1 MRPNKE
7 ILTKIINKEI
17 KANLLLGD
25 GNVVNGEK
33 LNHYLNDEKRPFL
46 LKIDKKRVIVLRED
60 GCVFNNEDVAHPWDI
75 VDIIIDNESDV
86 FNKEYVELRIK
97 EIIDNFNFKRVQMVM
112 EALDWHYFDD
122 NENIPSLNRL
132 KETATYTL
140 NEAINEL
147 KKNII
152 NNDYSYCETG
162 GFRAIAFIDKEN
174 SQKELCLELSFIV
187 EKYTIDFD

>member
-1 MRPNKE
+1 M
-7 ILTKIINKEI
+7 KI
-17 KANLLLGD
+17 
-25 GNVVNGEK
+25 VNRIPRVGE
-33 LNHYLNDEKRPFL
+33 
-46 LKIDKKRVIVLRED
+46 VIV
-60 GCVFNNEDVAHPWDI
+60 NEEGNLE
-75 VDIIIDNESDV
+75 IIIDNESDV
-86 FNKEYVELRIK
+86 FNKKYVKLRIK
-97 EIIDNFNFKRVQMVM
+97 EVIDNFNFKRVQMVM

-122 NENIPSLNRL
+122 NNSTPSLNKL
-132 KETATYTL
+132 KKTATFTL

>member
-33 LNHYLNDEKRPFL
+33 LNHYFSDEKRPFL
-46 LKIDKKRVIVLRED
+46 LNIDEKRVIVLREN

-75 VDIIIDNESDV
+75 IDIIIDDESDI
-86 FNKEYVELRIK
+86 FNKKYVKLRIK
-97 EIIDNFNFKRVQMVM
+97 DIIDNFNFKRVQMVM

-122 NENIPSLNRL
+122 NDNIPSLNRL
-132 KETATYTL
+132 KETAKYTL
-140 NEAINEL
+140 NEAINKL
-147 KKNII
+147 KNDII

-174 SQKELCLELSFIV
+174 FEKELCLELAFIV
-187 EKYTIDFD
+187 EKYTNYFE

>member
-1 MRPNKE
+1 MKPNKE

-46 LKIDKKRVIVLRED
+46 LKIDEKRVIVLREN
-60 GCVFNNEDVAHPWDI
+60 GCVFNNEDVAHPLDI
-75 VDIIIDNESDV
+75 VDIIIDNENDI
-86 FNKEYVELRIK
+86 FNEKYVKLRIK
-97 EIIDNFNFKRVQMVM
+97 EVIDNFNFKRVQMVM

-122 NENIPSLNRL
+122 NDNIPSLNKL
-132 KETATYTL
+132 KETATHTL

-147 KKNII
+147 KRNII
-152 NNDYSYCETG
+152 NYDYSYCETG

>member
-17 KANLLLGD
+17 KADLLLGD

-33 LNHYLNDEKRPFL
+33 LNHNFNDEKRPFL
-46 LKIDKKRVIVLRED
+46 LKIDEKRVIVLREN
-60 GCVFNNEDVAHPWDI
+60 GCVFNNEDVAHPL
-75 VDIIIDNESDV
+75 DIIDVVIDNESDI
-86 FNKEYVELRIK
+86 FNKEYVELCIK
-97 EIIDNFNFKRVQMVM
+97 DIIDNFNFKRVQMVM

-122 NENIPSLNRL
+122 NDSIPSLNRL
-132 KETATYTL
+132 KETATYAL

-152 NNDYSYCETG
+152 NSDYSYCETG

-174 SQKELCLELSFIV
+174 FEKELCLELAFIV
-187 EKYTIDFD
+187 EKYTNDFE

>member
-17 KANLLLGD
+17 KADLLLGD

-33 LNHYLNDEKRPFL
+33 LNHNFNDEKRPFL
-46 LKIDKKRVIVLRED
+46 LKIDEKRVIVLREN
-60 GCVFNNEDVAHPWDI
+60 GCVFNNEDVAHPL
-75 VDIIIDNESDV
+75 DIIDVVIDNESDI

-97 EIIDNFNFKRVQMVM
+97 DIIDNFNFKRVQMVM

-132 KETATYTL
+132 KETATYAL

-152 NNDYSYCETG
+152 NSDYSYCETG

-174 SQKELCLELSFIV
+174 FEKELCLELAFIV
-187 EKYTIDFD
+187 EKYTNDFE

>member
-60 GCVFNNEDVAHPWDI
+60 GCVFNNEDVAQPWDI

>member
-17 KANLLLGD
+17 KADLLLGD

-33 LNHYLNDEKRPFL
+33 LNHNFNDEKRPFL
-46 LKIDKKRVIVLRED
+46 LKIDEKRVIVLREN
-60 GCVFNNEDVAHPWDI
+60 GCVFNNEDVAHPL
-75 VDIIIDNESDV
+75 DIIDVVIDNESDI
-86 FNKEYVELRIK
+86 FNKEYVELCIK
-97 EIIDNFNFKRVQMVM
+97 DIIDNFNFKRVQMVM

-122 NENIPSLNRL
+122 NDGIPSLNRL
-132 KETATYTL
+132 KETATYAL

-147 KKNII
+147 KNNII
-152 NNDYSYCETG
+152 NSDYSYCETG

-174 SQKELCLELSFIV
+174 FEKELCLELAFIV
-187 EKYTIDFD
+187 EKYTNDFE

>member
-17 KANLLLGD
+17 KANLLLVD

-46 LKIDKKRVIVLRED
+46 LKIDKKRVIALGEN
-60 GCVFNNEDVAHPWDI
+60 GCFFNNEDVAHPWDI
-75 VDIIIDNESDV
+75 VDIIIDNESDI
-86 FNKEYVELRIK
+86 FNKKHVKLRIN
-97 EIIDNFNFKRVQMVM
+97 EVIDNFNFKRVQMVM

-122 NENIPSLNRL
+122 NDNIPSLNRL
-132 KETATYTL
+132 KETAKYTL

-187 EKYTIDFD
+187 EKYTIDID

>member
-17 KANLLLGD
+17 KADLLLGD

-33 LNHYLNDEKRPFL
+33 LNHNFNDEKRPFL
-46 LKIDKKRVIVLRED
+46 LKIDEKRVIVLREN
-60 GCVFNNEDVAHPWDI
+60 GCVFNNEDVAHPL
-75 VDIIIDNESDV
+75 DIIDVVIDNESDI
-86 FNKEYVELRIK
+86 FNKEYVELCIK
-97 EIIDNFNFKRVQMVM
+97 DIIDNFNFKRVQMVM

-122 NENIPSLNRL
+122 NDSIPSLNRL
-132 KETATYTL
+132 KETATYVL

-152 NNDYSYCETG
+152 NSDYSYCETG

-174 SQKELCLELSFIV
+174 FEKELCLELAFIV
-187 EKYTIDFD
+187 EKYTNDFE

>member
-17 KANLLLGD
+17 KADLLLGD

-33 LNHYLNDEKRPFL
+33 LNHNFNDEKRPFL
-46 LKIDKKRVIVLRED
+46 LKIDEKRVIVLREN
-60 GCVFNNEDVAHPWDI
+60 GCVFNNEDVAHPL
-75 VDIIIDNESDV
+75 DIIDVVIDNESDI
-86 FNKEYVELRIK
+86 FNKEYVELCIK
-97 EIIDNFNFKRVQMVM
+97 DIIDNFNFKRVQMVM

-122 NENIPSLNRL
+122 NDSIPSLNRL
-132 KETATYTL
+132 KETATYAL

-147 KKNII
+147 KNNII
-152 NNDYSYCETG
+152 NSDYSYCETG

-174 SQKELCLELSFIV
+174 FEKELCLELAFIV
-187 EKYTIDFD
+187 EKYTNNFE

>member
-1 MRPNKE
+1 MKPNKE

-46 LKIDKKRVIVLRED
+46 LKIDEKRVIVLREN
-60 GCVFNNEDVAHPWDI
+60 GCVFNNEDIAQPLDI

-86 FNKEYVELRIK
+86 FNEKYVKLRIK
-97 EIIDNFNFKRVQMVM
+97 EVIDNFDFKRVQMVM

-122 NENIPSLNRL
+122 NDNIPSLNKL
-132 KETATYTL
+132 KETATHTL
-140 NEAINEL
+140 NGAINEL
-147 KKNII
+147 KRNII
-152 NNDYSYCETG
+152 NYDYSYCETG
-162 GFRAIAFIDKEN
+162 GFRAIAFIDEEN

-187 EKYTIDFD
+187 EKYTIDFE

>member
-17 KANLLLGD
+17 KADLLLGD

-33 LNHYLNDEKRPFL
+33 LNHNFNDEKRPFL
-46 LKIDKKRVIVLRED
+46 LKIDEKRVIVLREN
-60 GCVFNNEDVAHPWDI
+60 GCVFNNEDVAHPL
-75 VDIIIDNESDV
+75 DIIDVVIDNESDI

-97 EIIDNFNFKRVQMVM
+97 DIIDNFNFKRVQMVM

-132 KETATYTL
+132 KETATYVL

-152 NNDYSYCETG
+152 NSDYSYCETG

-174 SQKELCLELSFIV
+174 FEKELCLELAFIV
-187 EKYTIDFD
+187 EKYTNDFE